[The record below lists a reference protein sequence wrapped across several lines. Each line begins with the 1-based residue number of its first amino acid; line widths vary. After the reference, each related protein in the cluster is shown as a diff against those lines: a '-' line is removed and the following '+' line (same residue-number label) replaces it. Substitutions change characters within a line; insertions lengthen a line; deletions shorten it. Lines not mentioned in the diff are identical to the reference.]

1 MFLLDKCIFRPLS
14 KDLGNSLKTFDCG
27 NQDLN
32 DFFANDCFNYANQL
46 IGKTY
51 CFTLDDNP
59 SEIVCMFTVSNDSIK
74 ANTLPNSRRKKVT
87 KNIPQEKRMRS
98 YPSVLIGRLGVSVDF
113 KKRGIG
119 KELINFIKTWFIDDN
134 NKTGCRFLVVDSYNE
149 AIPLNYYKSNGFI
162 PLFSTEEQEKEYM
175 GLGMNDIL
183 KTRLLYFDLI
193 LLKPYA

>member
-1 MFLLDKCIFRPLS
+1 M
-14 KDLGNSLKTFDCG
+14 GNSLKTFDCG